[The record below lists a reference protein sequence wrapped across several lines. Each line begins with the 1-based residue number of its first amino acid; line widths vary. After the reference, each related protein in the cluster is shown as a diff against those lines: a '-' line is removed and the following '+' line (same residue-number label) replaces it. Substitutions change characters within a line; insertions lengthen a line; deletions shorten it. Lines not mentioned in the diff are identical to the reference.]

1 MTPPLRLVVYDATQM
16 ARAPRLLGHSWRAGT
31 LLYRLRGAVDG
42 SFGAR
47 SFESAFAWLERAE
60 RPIGELQ
67 FWGHGKW
74 GRALIER
81 QAWDRSALGLAHR
94 LRRGLDALRERLA
107 PDALIW
113 FRTCETL
120 GALPGQDFA
129 RSLADFTGARIAG
142 HTYEIG
148 FFQSGL
154 HALAPGETPAW
165 DANEGL
171 AEGTSEQPLRSLPS
185 RPDAPNTITCLTARL
200 PEHPHV

>member
-1 MTPPLRLVVYDATQM
+1 MSEPLRLVVYDATQR
-16 ARAPRLLGHSWRAGT
+16 ARPPRWLGRAWHIGSAF
-31 LLYRLRGAVDG
+31 YRLQGAVDAT
-42 SFGAR
+42 FAAHT
-47 SFESAFAWLERAE
+47 FESAFAWLERTKD
-60 RPIGELQ
+60 PIRELQ

-74 GRALIER
+74 GRALIDK
-81 QAWDRSALGLAHR
+81 QPWDRAALGDAHP
-94 LRRGLDALRERLA
+94 LRRGLEGLRERLA

-129 RSLADFTGARIAG
+129 KALADFTGARVAG

-154 HALAPGETPAW
+154 HALAPGEMPAW

-171 AEGTSEQPLRSLPS
+171 AEGTPAAPSRSLQS
-185 RPDAPNTITCLTARL
+185 RPGAPSTITCLTTRL
-200 PEHPHV
+200 PAGV

>member
-1 MTPPLRLVVYDATQM
+1 MSPPLRLVVFDATQM
-16 ARAPRLLGHSWRAGT
+16 RRPPRWLGRAWHVGST
-31 LLYRLRGAVDG
+31 LYRLQGAVDR

-47 SFESAFAWLERAE
+47 SFESAFAWLERVRGSVA
-60 RPIGELQ
+60 ELQ

-74 GRALIER
+74 GRALIDR
-81 QAWDRSALGLAHR
+81 QPWDRTALGDGHP
-94 LRRGLDALRERLA
+94 LRRGLDVLRERLT

-129 RSLADFTGARIAG
+129 KALGDFTGARIAG

-154 HALAPGETPAW
+154 RALAPGQTPSW
-165 DANEGL
+165 DPNEGL
-171 AEGTSEQPLRSLPS
+171 AEGDPANPLRSLPS
-185 RPDAPNTITCLTARL
+185 RADAPSTVTCLTTRL
-200 PEHPHV
+200 PAGV